1 MRALARIKKFM
12 EMFSIFLILFGIF
25 SLCQPFTFFLYHYG
39 FAFLG
44 IGTGLYILFS
54 HVPSLEDLESMQE
67 EENHVLGE
75 S

>member
-1 MRALARIKKFM
+1 MRFLARLKKVM
-12 EMFSIFLILFGIF
+12 EPLSIVLIVFGIF

-54 HVPSLEDLESMQE
+54 HIPPLGEFLRE
-67 EENHVLGE
+67 EE
-75 S
+75 

>member
-12 EMFSIFLILFGIF
+12 ETLSIILIIFGIF

-54 HVPSLEDLESMQE
+54 HLPSLEDLEGAQE
-67 EENHVLGE
+67 EENHVFGE

>member
-1 MRALARIKKFM
+1 MIYLARLKKYL
-12 EMFSIFLILFGIF
+12 EPLSILFIIFGIF

-44 IGTGLYILFS
+44 IGTGLYTLFS
-54 HVPSLEDLESMQE
+54 HIPSIQSLEEISEINKTE
-67 EENHVLGE
+67 EV